1 MILEACLGKVNIRI
15 DNNYPCKVW
24 GSWDRDPA
32 ERTVEHRRP
41 LEPDPDNS
49 GGGKNMNKKTSHG
62 APRSRVVA
70 LTSIMAAL
78 VAVTTMIAIPMPPPL
93 STITFAPIIIFVS
106 SILLGPSA
114 GLVCSAVGSALGFV
128 GGSSIGTIM
137 VPAGYLYVFLLGIV
151 VARGPMGFSVGL
163 LRKKSEMIAMI
174 VGVIVETLIFFTI
187 DTYLFGVAIAVLD
200 FGTLVDLVFVPVTYA
215 ILVTVRRILDIT
227 YLA

>member
-1 MILEACLGKVNIRI
+1 
-15 DNNYPCKVW
+15 
-24 GSWDRDPA
+24 
-32 ERTVEHRRP
+32 
-41 LEPDPDNS
+41 LEPDPDNT
-49 GGGKNMNKKTSHG
+49 GGGKNMNEKISKVT
-62 APRSRVVA
+62 PRSRVVA

-78 VAVTTMIAIPMPPPL
+78 VAVMTMIAIPMPPPL

-114 GLVCSAVGSALGFV
+114 GLVCSAVGSAIGFM

-137 VPAGYLYVFLLGIV
+137 VPAGYLYVFLLGIM

-163 LRKKSEMIAMI
+163 LRKRNEIIAMI

-187 DTYLFGVAIAVLD
+187 DTYLFGVAIAVFD

-215 ILVTVRRILDIT
+215 ILAAVRRILDIT